1 MRNVFYLFIS
11 MTVFFSCDKDEEVAA
26 VLGCTDSSACNYDAN
41 ATEDNGSCEHAEDG
55 YDCDGDSNMGYICD
69 YNSCVESINTWDYDT
84 VEECQKNCLLDDNS
98 NSIEIIYNI
107 HESLP
112 DSWIDEFYLI
122 MNNLINIIPAF
133 MNNPDNLT
141 IYAWNDAV
149 EDPYAGIQGGAYL
162 SGSADG
168 LILVL
173 EIPEMEFTFN
183 HMHRYS
189 VIAHEYFHVYQMSLN
204 ESMRNNDFNIMWL
217 VEGAAASF
225 ESIYIQDFYDY
236 NYFIDAQ
243 NNISDQVYS
252 SPNLFENY
260 NIMDVNYS
268 SAVFMTL
275 VLVKELVNLGH
286 SEEDAFKMIFQDF
299 MMLSPSNQNW
309 ELIFEEKFDIS
320 VTSFYE
326 ILQSYPLDIS
336 QVLPSQSLSI
346 EQIFN

>member
-1 MRNVFYLFIS
+1 MRKLFYFFIS
-11 MTVFFSCDKDEEVAA
+11 IFFFFSCEKDN
-26 VLGCTDSSACNYDAN
+26 TAN
-41 ATEDNGSCEHAEDG
+41 VN
-55 YDCDGDSNMGYICD
+55 SNIGYICD
-69 YNSCVESINTWDYDT
+69 DNNCVESSNTWDYDT
-84 VEECQKNCLLDDNS
+84 IEECQQNCLINDNS
-98 NSIEIIYNI
+98 KSIEIIYNI

-122 MNNLINIIPAF
+122 MNNLISIIPSF
-133 MNNPDNLT
+133 IYSPDNLT

-149 EDPYAGIQGGAYL
+149 EDPYVGIQGGSYL
-162 SGSADG
+162 SGSSDG

-173 EIPEMEFTFN
+173 EIPEMEFDFN

-204 ESMRNNDFNIMWL
+204 ESMRNNNFNIMWL
-217 VEGAAASF
+217 IEGTSASF
-225 ESIYIQDFYDY
+225 ESIYIQNFYDY
-236 NYFIDAQ
+236 NYFIYDQ

-260 NIMDVNYS
+260 NTMDVNYS

-286 SEEDAFKMIFQDF
+286 SEEDACKMIFQDF
-299 MMLSPSNQNW
+299 MTLSPSDQNW
-309 ELIFEEKFDIS
+309 EFIFEETFGIS
-320 VTSFYE
+320 VPDFYE
-326 ILQSYPLDIS
+326 ILQSYPLNIS
-336 QVLPSQSLSI
+336 QVLPSQSISI